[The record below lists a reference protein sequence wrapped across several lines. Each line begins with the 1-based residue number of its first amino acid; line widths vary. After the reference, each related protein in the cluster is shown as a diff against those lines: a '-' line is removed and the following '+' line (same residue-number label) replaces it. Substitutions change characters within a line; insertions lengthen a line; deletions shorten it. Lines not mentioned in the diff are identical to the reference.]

1 MKLLVV
7 GVARVDSILEL
18 IEPLS
23 THQIQPLISD
33 ERADPE
39 RVAAV
44 YERIYNSLLDAAA
57 H

>member
-1 MKLLVV
+1 VKLLVV
-7 GVARVDSILEL
+7 GVAWVDSILEL